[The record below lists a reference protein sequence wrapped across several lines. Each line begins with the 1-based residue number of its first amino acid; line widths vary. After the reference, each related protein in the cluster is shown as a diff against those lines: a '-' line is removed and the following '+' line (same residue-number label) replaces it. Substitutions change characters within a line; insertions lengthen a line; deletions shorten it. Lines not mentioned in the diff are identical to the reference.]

1 MQMSYTCKHL
11 RPRSTGGNDLVR
23 GRAAAKCLLFLL
35 PSDKSPRVLSLPLP
49 VADAAYNFVVVV
61 VVVVLC
67 CCSRFLS
74 FDVCFFVILV
84 IQLLCVA
91 LKAFRIFGCLRGKKI
106 RRGFF
111 FSLGFLVLRCVCFV
125 TLIII
130 FRISSL
136 LCVIRVVYCSTVF
149 TMEDEKFGISGAD
162 VTR

>member
-1 MQMSYTCKHL
+1 MSYTCKHL

-23 GRAAAKCLLFLL
+23 RRAAAKCLLFLIA
-35 PSDKSPRVLSLPLP
+35 SDKSPRVLSLPLP

-61 VVVVLC
+61 VVLC
-67 CCSRFLS
+67 CCCRFLS
-74 FDVCFFVILV
+74 FDFCFFVILV

-91 LKAFRIFGCLRGKKI
+91 RKVFRVFGCLRGKTF
-106 RRGFF
+106 RRGFICIF
-111 FSLGFLVLRCVCFV
+111 GFLVLRCVCFV
-125 TLIII
+125 TLIIS

-149 TMEDEKFGISGAD
+149 SMEDEKFGISGAD

>member
-11 RPRSTGGNDLVR
+11 RSPSAGGNDLVR
-23 GRAAAKCLLFLL
+23 RRAAAKCLLFLL

-49 VADAAYNFVVVV
+49 VADSDYNFVV

-67 CCSRFLS
+67 CCCRFLS
-74 FDVCFFVILV
+74 LDVCFFVILV

-91 LKAFRIFGCLRGKKI
+91 LKVFWIFGCLRGKTFP
-106 RRGFF
+106 RGFF
-111 FSLGFLVLRCVCFV
+111 FVFLVFLLFRCVCFA

-149 TMEDEKFGISGAD
+149 SMEDEKFGISGAD